1 MRRPR
6 RWIRYSSFR
15 GRFSQTMK
23 KIEAI
28 IQPFKLESVI
38 DALGDIG
45 VDGMTVTDVMG
56 HGRQRGH
63 TAVYRGQE
71 YRADLLHKTRI
82 EIVAHDSDVGPIV
95 AAICKAARTGHAGD
109 GKIFV
114 YGISEAVRIRNSQ
127 RNEAAIS

>member
-1 MRRPR
+1 
-6 RWIRYSSFR
+6 
-15 GRFSQTMK
+15 MK

-38 DALGDIG
+38 DALADIG

-71 YRADLLHKTRI
+71 YRADLLRKTRI
-82 EIVAHDSDVGPIV
+82 EVVHDSDVGPIV
-95 AAICKAARTGHAGD
+95 GRAGD

-114 YGISEAVRIRNSQ
+114 YGISEAIRILNLQ
-127 RNEAAIS
+127 RNEAAIN

>member
-1 MRRPR
+1 
-6 RWIRYSSFR
+6 
-15 GRFSQTMK
+15 MK

-38 DALGDIG
+38 GALADIG
-45 VDGMTVTDVMG
+45 VEGLTVTDVMG

-63 TAVYRGQE
+63 GAVYRGQE
-71 YRADLLHKTRI
+71 YRADLLRKTRI
-82 EIVAHDSDVGPIV
+82 EVVAHDSDVDAIV

-109 GKIFV
+109 GKIFI
-114 YGISEAVRIRNSQ
+114 YGISEAIRIRNAQ